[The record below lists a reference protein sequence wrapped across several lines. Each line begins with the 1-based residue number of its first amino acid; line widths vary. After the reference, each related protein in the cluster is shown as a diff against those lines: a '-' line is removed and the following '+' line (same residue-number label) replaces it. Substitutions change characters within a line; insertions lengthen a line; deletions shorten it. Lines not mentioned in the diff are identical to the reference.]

1 MYRQKKRKKKII
13 IIIVTVILS
22 FFLLF
27 YSLSSNRKL
36 TFIESFLK
44 DSATIIMKGVMLPFT
59 VLNKDKDIDQT
70 ESYIIQKNLN
80 VHLEDEIEQLRD
92 TLSLNQTLTGYDVVN
107 ATVITRNK
115 SYWYQTLTI
124 DKGKKDGLK
133 KNMVAIT
140 KNGLIGKLQNVT
152 NHSSEIKLITANDI
166 NNKVSVSISTKDVDT
181 TAILSGYDK
190 ESNLVL
196 VNGVD
201 SLVDV
206 KKGDVVT
213 TSGLGGMFPR
223 GIYIGVVEEI
233 TNDKYGLS
241 KTLGIKTNQDFN
253 NIHYV
258 TILKEETKWFFK
270 SLSWLFPFF

>member
-223 GIYIGVVEEI
+223 GIYIGIVEEI

-258 TILKEETKWFFK
+258 TILKEETK
-270 SLSWLFPFF
+270 

>member
-27 YSLSSNRKL
+27 YSLSSNRKM

-223 GIYIGVVEEI
+223 GIYIGIVEEI

-270 SLSWLFPFF
+270 SSSWLFPFF

>member
-27 YSLSSNRKL
+27 YSLSSNRKM

-270 SLSWLFPFF
+270 SSSWLFPFF

>member
-27 YSLSSNRKL
+27 YSLSSNRKM

-92 TLSLNQTLTGYDVVN
+92 TLRLNQTLTGYDVVN

-258 TILKEETKWFFK
+258 TILKEETK
-270 SLSWLFPFF
+270 

>member
-27 YSLSSNRKL
+27 YSLSSNRKM

-201 SLVDV
+201 SLGDV

-270 SLSWLFPFF
+270 SSSWLFPFF